1 MKNNITTL
9 VFTLS
14 MLFIMNAYLS
24 TAQTVTVG
32 SITANPGDNI
42 LVPITFN
49 NLNNIGAITL
59 FVLYDPAV
67 LTFNGITN
75 LVPEGTGTLANGMT
89 NPTRVG
95 IAWSA
100 STNGVNFPNG
110 KYLDMQFTFLGG
122 STSLEFS
129 NACEIADW
137 DANPISVNYVDG
149 GVTAPAVTF
158 NLTVFLE
165 GAYQV
170 GSGGLMRKDLN
181 IAGVLPNSQPYA
193 PNLPY
198 YGNANPS
205 WYYQGTENI
214 ANLPANTV
222 DWILVELRDAVTA
235 SQATSATRVALKA
248 CLLLSNGSIRELDG
262 ISIPSFITSFNQGA
276 FVVIWHRNHLG
287 IMSAGPVAGIA
298 NSYSYNFST
307 GASQVYGG
315 SSGYKLL
322 ESNKWGMV
330 AGDINGDKNINISD
344 KTNGWTIEAAKKG
357 YKGPDANLNVQVN
370 NPDKNDFILLNSGK
384 ISGVPN

>member
-24 TAQTVTVG
+24 SAQTVTVG

-59 FVLYDPAV
+59 FILYDPAL

-129 NACEIADW
+129 NDCEIADW

-149 GVTAPAVTF
+149 GASAPAVTF

-193 PNLPY
+193 PSLPY
-198 YGNANPS
+198 YGNPTPK
-205 WYYQGTENI
+205 WYYMGSENV
-214 ANLPANTV
+214 ANLPANAV
-222 DWILVELRDAVTA
+222 DWVVVELRDAATA
-235 SQATSATRVALKA
+235 AQATTSTIVARKA
-248 CLLLSNGSIRELDG
+248 CLLMSNGSILELDG
-262 ISIPSFITSFNQGA
+262 SSMPSFFTSFNNGA

-287 IMSAGPVAGIA
+287 VMSAGPIAGLG

-315 SSGYKLL
+315 STGYKLL
-322 ESNKWGMV
+322 ETNIWGMV
-330 AGDINGDKNINISD
+330 AGNINADNQINSTD
-344 KTNGWTIEAAKKG
+344 KTNGWTIDATKRG
-357 YKGPDANLNVQVN
+357 YLGTDANLNVQVN
-370 NPDKNDFILLNSGK
+370 NPDKNGYILINIGK
-384 ISGVPN
+384 FSSIPN